1 MARTGWINEITG
13 ERLSSEQ
20 LRIVTRSAHRLYK
33 ANSHIFEDEREAL
46 GALGV
51 VPAIELTGTAR
62 RRSHDH
68 RSAA

>member
-20 LRIVTRSAHRLYK
+20 LRIVARSAHRLYE
-33 ANSHIFEDEREAL
+33 ANPHIFEDEREAL

-51 VPAIELTGTAR
+51 VPAIELGR
-62 RRSHDH
+62 WVH
-68 RSAA
+68 AA